1 MQLDSRINAAIQEI
15 AQKIGVTITLLDE
28 TGDVLKNDEECGRN
42 VATNEEILWK
52 QFAEMQE
59 TVKE

>member
-1 MQLDSRINAAIQEI
+1 MWC
-15 AQKIGVTITLLDE
+15 KIHREVAYVCENE

-42 VATNEEILWK
+42 VATNEEIVWK